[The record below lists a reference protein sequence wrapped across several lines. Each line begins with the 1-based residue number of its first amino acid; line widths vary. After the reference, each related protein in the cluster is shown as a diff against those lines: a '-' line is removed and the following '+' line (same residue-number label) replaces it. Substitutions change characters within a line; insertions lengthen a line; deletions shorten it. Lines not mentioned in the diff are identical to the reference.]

1 MALTST
7 VAASPMF
14 TLGVTETINGD
25 AITNQVVAFGDH
37 EIRPGN
43 LSSTTTPPVSVNSQQ
58 EYALAAGTKT
68 IDLQALATLLSA
80 TTDCSGKKLQ
90 GIRITNVSG
99 NAALTVSGEG
109 ANGYSL
115 GGAIT
120 IPAAS
125 GGNVTVTLWAPE
137 SLADVASGDRY
148 LVFTGSGSQTFYLD
162 ALIG

>member
-14 TLGVTETINGD
+14 SLGVTETLNGD
-25 AITNQVVAFGDH
+25 AVTNQVVAFGDH

-43 LSSTTTPPVSVNSQQ
+43 LSSTSTIPVSVHSQQ
-58 EYALAAGTKT
+58 EYALASGTKT

-80 TTDCSGKKLQ
+80 TTDVSGKKLQ
-90 GIRITNVSG
+90 GLRVTNPDG
-99 NAALTVSGEG
+99 NAALTVTGEG

-120 IPAAS
+120 LPAAS
-125 GGNVTVTLWAPE
+125 GGDVALILWAPE

-148 LVFTGSGSQTFYLD
+148 LVFTGTGSQEFYLD
-162 ALIG
+162 LLIG